1 MGAGAVRQ
9 WPASLHSHTDHFRS
23 RERSGYLRD
32 PAAGWSTQVTTRS
45 SSRREMEVSI
55 VIEPVRRSRVS
66 QQVVTEICRLI
77 RHRVYKAGDR
87 LPPERELAELLQVS
101 RPTLREAL
109 RVLEMT
115 GIVESRHGG
124 GTFIQDMV
132 SVGVVSPLALVLRAT
147 DDIVGDLWETRIIF
161 EPAIA
166 ARAAL
171 RANPESINEMETLV
185 HDLDMSIQNGDPDDV
200 TVRNDR
206 LFHTTV
212 ARASEN
218 QVALR
223 VLNLINE
230 LLADDR
236 RHFVTSAER
245 RLSALASHRLVLRAI
260 RERNPAEARA
270 AMLQHL
276 EEIEAFILGE
286 VITAR
291 SSTLES
297 EPVEGDGVDASAR

>member
-1 MGAGAVRQ
+1 M
-9 WPASLHSHTDHFRS
+9 
-23 RERSGYLRD
+23 
-32 PAAGWSTQVTTRS
+32 
-45 SSRREMEVSI
+45 
-55 VIEPVRRSRVS
+55 
-66 QQVVTEICRLI
+66 
-77 RHRVYKAGDR
+77 
-87 LPPERELAELLQVS
+87 
-101 RPTLREAL
+101 REAL

-132 SVGVVSPLALVLRAT
+132 SVGVVSPLALVLQAT
-147 DDIVGDLWETRIIF
+147 DDIVGDLGRHGIIF

-171 RANPESINEMETLV
+171 GATPESINELEALV
-185 HDLDMSIQNGDPDDV
+185 NDLDKSIHNNDPDDI

-206 LFHTTV
+206 LFHTAV
-212 ARASEN
+212 ARASDN

-223 VLNLINE
+223 VLNLING

-236 RHFVTSAER
+236 RHFVTSRER
-245 RLSALASHRLVLRAI
+245 RLSALTSHRLVLQSI

-270 AMLQHL
+270 LMLQHL

-286 VITAR
+286 VITER
-291 SSTLES
+291 SSTLEL
-297 EPVEGDGVDASAR
+297 EQVDDDGFETDSGAAH